1 MSQFTLSEIRYKQHD
16 LKGFNDHF
24 STNKVTKCVQPSLS
38 TIHSRRKFR
47 KHYFLRG
54 KHEFI
59 WSHTSPF
66 LSSPTFCPC
75 KAVSRRN
82 CRKQIKEVEILF
94 IRHSTYCETVE
105 FWVLSS
111 IFCMNLHIF
120 FFIDVLSFSNT
131 ISSLSLLPNLQIS
144 SLIPSLS

>member
-24 STNKVTKCVQPSLS
+24 STNKVTKYVQPSLP
-38 TIHSRRKFR
+38 TIHSRRNFR
-47 KHYFLRG
+47 KHYFLWG
-54 KHEFI
+54 KHEFTR
-59 WSHTSPF
+59 SHTSPF
-66 LSSPTFCPC
+66 LSSPTFCQC
-75 KAVSRRN
+75 KAVSCWN
-82 CRKQIKEVEILF
+82 CRKQIKKVEILF
-94 IRHSTYCETVE
+94 TRHSMYCKTVE
-105 FWVLSS
+105 VLALSS